1 MFKEFSL
8 EQGAQVSLSSGFHPQ
23 TNNQVGRANQE
34 LEAVLYCV
42 ASSNQSTWN
51 AQLAWVE
58 YAQNSNTLAD
68 TGISPFEESLSY
80 QPPLLSIREGELAI
94 PSVQHHMRCCHCVW
108 QTTRA
113 AYLRLV
119 EQNKCL
125 ADVMFWP
132 QPTKS
137 PEILTFLQVHST
149 VDGYSKN

>member
-1 MFKEFSL
+1 MCKEFSL
-8 EQGAQVSLSSGFHPQ
+8 ELGAQVSLSSGFHPQ
-23 TNNQVGRANQE
+23 TNNQVERAKQE
-34 LEAVLYCV
+34 LEAVLHCV

-58 YAQNSNTLAD
+58 YAQNSNTSAA

-125 ADVMFWP
+125 AD
-132 QPTKS
+132 
-137 PEILTFLQVHST
+137 
-149 VDGYSKN
+149 